1 MDKPGKTT
9 GNIVW
14 IISDF
19 ISVSYV
25 CTNHLG
31 CGLFERSHSPL
42 QFPSILLCIPVG
54 LEFDLFEAILE
65 GAHIQVPKCFQMR
78 NYLLGLS

>member
-9 GNIVW
+9 GNIVR

-25 CTNHLG
+25 CTNQG
-31 CGLFERSHSPL
+31 CGLFERSHPPL
-42 QFPSILLCIPVG
+42 QFPSILLCILVG

-65 GAHIQVPKCFQMR
+65 GAHIQAPKCFQMR